1 MRGSALGDL
10 LPYVLRRGTASRLPL
25 LLCLVHKDRMAK
37 AKVDFR
43 PSRID
48 EGNWTIVAVMA
59 GHEDRHIKGLTSRE
73 DCYDWING
81 SRKIDWLRSQGY
93 AK

>member
-1 MRGSALGDL
+1 MS
-10 LPYVLRRGTASRLPL
+10 
-25 LLCLVHKDRMAK
+25 K
-37 AKVDFR
+37 KVRFNFR
-43 PSRID
+43 PGRVD
-48 EGNWTIVAVMA
+48 EGAWQIVATL
-59 GHEDRHIKGLTSRE
+59 GGQDDRVINGLKSQE

>member
-1 MRGSALGDL
+1 
-10 LPYVLRRGTASRLPL
+10 
-25 LLCLVHKDRMAK
+25 MAK

-43 PSRID
+43 LKRID
-48 EGNWTIVAVMA
+48 DDNWQIVAVLA
-59 GHEDRHIKGLTSRE
+59 GHEDRIIKGLSSRD